1 MPKLTSNNTLTF
13 KISID
18 QIIET
23 GNVRTNYD
31 DEKIKELSESI
42 FKYGLINPISVKPL
56 PDSADGI
63 KQYELVAGHRRLRA
77 FRLLCS
83 QGQDYSQITASV
95 VTKGSKNVLQLVEN
109 VQREDLEPVDVETAI
124 KALVTAGM
132 SQKEISEELSKSLSW
147 VHDRLSGTEVRE
159 NANAQGID
167 TTGISTK
174 ALSQLMSIP
183 KEYLP
188 DIIAKVKAN
197 GGTVKAA
204 TDALNEYRA
213 QNNIKGPQK
222 TEKAESPKE
231 PKKSE
236 NHKEEDFLDI
246 PELNESKPILID
258 IENVISEIQDYF
270 KRQLEGEEGLH
281 RINTLNKIKDD
292 LIALFEAYQHN

>member
-147 VHDRLSGTEVRE
+147 VHDRLTGTEVRE

-183 KEYLP
+183 KEHLP
-188 DIIAKVKAN
+188 DILAKVKAN

-222 TEKAESPKE
+222 TEKKESSKE
-231 PKKSE
+231 PKKPE
-236 NHKEEDFLDI
+236 NHKEEEFLDI
-246 PELNESKPILID
+246 PDLNESKPILID

-270 KRQLEGEEGLH
+270 KRQLQGEEGLH

>member
-1 MPKLTSNNTLTF
+1 MPKLNATNTLTF
-13 KISID
+13 KISIN
-18 QIIET
+18 QIKET
-23 GNVRTNYD
+23 GNVRQEYD
-31 DEKIKELSESI
+31 PKGIAELADSI
-42 FKYGLINPISVKPL
+42 FTYGLINPITVKPL
-56 PDSADGI
+56 EDDENGI

-77 FRLLCS
+77 FQYLCEK
-83 QGQDYSQITASV
+83 GQDYTQITASV
-95 VTKGSKNVLQLVEN
+95 ITKGSKDVLQLVEN
-109 VQREDLEPVDVETAI
+109 IQREELAPIDIETAL
-124 KALVTAGM
+124 KAMITAGM
-132 SQKEISEELSKSLSW
+132 SQKQISEELSKSLSW
-147 VHDRLSGTEVRE
+147 VHDRLTGTEVRE

-183 KEYLP
+183 KEHLP
-188 DIIAKVKAN
+188 DILAKVKAN

-222 TEKAESPKE
+222 TEKTESPKE
-231 PKKSE
+231 PKKPE
-236 NHKEEDFLDI
+236 NHKEEGFLDI

-258 IENVISEIQDYF
+258 IESVISEIQDYF

-281 RINTLNKIKDD
+281 RINTLNKIKDE